1 MTSKIISRSGL
12 TALVESLKARGERI
26 VFTNGCFD
34 LLHAGHVRY
43 LSEARAQGDCLI
55 VGLNTDRS
63 VNQIKDPR
71 RPLIPEEQ
79 RAEVLAALACVSF
92 VVLFEEPDPL
102 ILIETIRPDVLVKG
116 ADRPEEEI
124 IGAGLVRSYGG
135 RVFRVGLVGGIST
148 TEIIRRIV
156 ERYSEGRSSTPKE
169 GQKEGQQQADKE
181 RGG

>member
-1 MTSKIISRSGL
+1 MNSKIIPLSEI
-12 TALVESLKARGERI
+12 TVLVKSLKVQKKKI

-43 LSEARAQGDCLI
+43 LTEARAQGDCLI

-63 VNQIKDPR
+63 VNRIKDPH

-79 RAEVLAALACVSF
+79 RAEVLAALTCVSY

-102 ILIETIRPDVLVKG
+102 TLIEAIIPDVLVKG
-116 ADRPEEEI
+116 ADWAEEDI
-124 IGAGLVRSYGG
+124 VGAGLVRSYGG
-135 RVFRVGLVGGIST
+135 RVFRVALVGGIST

-156 ERYSEGRSSTPKE
+156 ERYGQHPFNRSN
-169 GQKEGQQQADKE
+169 
-181 RGG
+181 

>member
-1 MTSKIISRSGL
+1 MNSKIIPRSEI
-12 TALVESLKARGERI
+12 TALVESLKVQGKKI

-43 LSEARAQGDCLI
+43 LTEARAQGDCLI

-63 VNQIKDPR
+63 VNRIKDPH

-79 RAEVLAALACVSF
+79 RAEVLAAMSCVSY
-92 VVLFEEPDPL
+92 VVFFEEPDPL
-102 ILIETIRPDVLVKG
+102 TLIEAIKPDVLVKG
-116 ADRPEEEI
+116 ADWAEDDI

-135 RVFRVGLVGGIST
+135 RVFRVALLGGIST

-156 ERYSEGRSSTPKE
+156 ERYGQYPIKRSN
-169 GQKEGQQQADKE
+169 
-181 RGG
+181 

>member
-1 MTSKIISRSGL
+1 MISKIIPRSQI
-12 TALVESLKARGERI
+12 TALAESLKITKKKI

-43 LSEARAQGDCLI
+43 LTEARAQGDCLI

-63 VNQIKDPR
+63 VNRIKDPH
-71 RPLIPEEQ
+71 RPLIPEDQ
-79 RAEVLAALACVSF
+79 RAEVLAALTCVSY

-102 ILIETIRPDVLVKG
+102 RLIEAIKPDVLVKG
-116 ADRPEEEI
+116 ADWSEDEI

-135 RVFRVGLVGGIST
+135 RVFRVDLVGGIST

-156 ERYSEGRSSTPKE
+156 ERY
-169 GQKEGQQQADKE
+169 
-181 RGG
+181 GG